1 MTPYLTQEQQYA
13 LDADGG
19 APPCVID
26 PRTNAVYVLVPK
38 ARYEQLKPLI
48 ETDDDLRNTY
58 SAQGESAG
66 RAGWDDPVMDDY
78 NNYDENRKNQCP

>member
-19 APPCVID
+19 APLCVID
-26 PRTNAVYVLVPK
+26 PRTNAVYVLIPK
-38 ARYEQLKPLI
+38 ARYEQIKPLF
-48 ETDDDLRNTY
+48 EGDNDLIDTY
-58 SAQGESAG
+58 AAQMESAR

-78 NNYDENRKNQCP
+78 NNYDENRTKQCP